1 MNLQHTYGKAL
12 RWLMIATALSTI
24 SVWSPAQGANA
35 AIYRPEQIE
44 WTWEVRPEVVN
55 SKLPNV
61 LLVGDSISR
70 NYFPEVS
77 HELKGVANVYL
88 FSSSICV
95 GDPRLEVE
103 LAEFQK
109 MEGVRF
115 RVIHFN
121 NGLHGWKY
129 TEGEYKAAF
138 PEYLKAI
145 RDLSPKATLIWAS
158 STPMRR
164 PPEPDASNAR
174 VVARNKSALKIVRR
188 AGIAVD
194 DQYAL
199 MLKHQDLYQD
209 DLHFNK
215 VGSDIQGHQA
225 AEFIEKSLR

>member
-1 MNLQHTYGKAL
+1 MKAL
-12 RWLMIATALSTI
+12 RWLAIAIAFSAI
-24 SVWSPAQGANA
+24 SSWSQAQRADA

-44 WTWEVRPEVVN
+44 WTWEVRPEAVN
-55 SKLPNV
+55 PKLPNV

-70 NYFPEVS
+70 NYFPEVQ
-77 HELKGVANVYL
+77 HDLKGVANVYL

-129 TEGEYKAAF
+129 TEKEYKAAF
-138 PEYLKAI
+138 PIYLKAI
-145 RDLSPKATLIWAS
+145 RNLSPMAALIWAS
-158 STPMRR
+158 STPMRK
-164 PPEPDASNAR
+164 PTESDASNAR
-174 VVARNKSALKIVRR
+174 VVARNKIAFALVHR

-194 DQYAL
+194 NQYAL

-209 DLHFNK
+209 DVHFNK
-215 VGSDIQGHQA
+215 VGSDLQGDQA
-225 AEFIEKSLR
+225 AQLIRESLH